1 MDNKNNEVEDIVA
14 EAKKEMKK
22 DAVEA
27 DKKEQKQDVS
37 VIDRLCR
44 FAFIMSTIGV
54 LTIGICP
61 AFGVMGIVVGEIF
74 KAKKFELS
82 PLNEDRCKKAKILGV
97 VSLLLFVV
105 DIVILAIYLP
115 KLKGQA

>member
-1 MDNKNNEVEDIVA
+1 MSSQNNEVEDIVS
-14 EAKKEMKK
+14 EAKKEINKNNTV
-22 DAVEA
+22 DN
-27 DKKEQKQDVS
+27 KKEQKQDVS

-44 FAFIMSTIGV
+44 FAFIMSTVGV

-74 KAKKFELS
+74 KVKKFELS
-82 PLNEDRCKKAKILGV
+82 PLNEDRCKKAKILGI
-97 VSLLLFVV
+97 VSLILFVV

-115 KLKGQA
+115 KLKGRA

>member
-1 MDNKNNEVEDIVA
+1 MIIMDNKNNDVEDIVA
-14 EAKKEMKK
+14 EAKKEIKK
-22 DAVEA
+22 D
-27 DKKEQKQDVS
+27 QKQDVS

-82 PLNEDRCKKAKILGV
+82 PLNDDRCKKAKILGV

>member
-1 MDNKNNEVEDIVA
+1 MNNQNEEIEDIVGKT
-14 EAKKEMKK
+14 KKEIKQ
-22 DAVEA
+22 DNTT

-44 FAFIMSTIGV
+44 FAFIMSTVGV

-97 VSLLLFVV
+97 VSLILFVV

-115 KLKGQA
+115 KLKGKA